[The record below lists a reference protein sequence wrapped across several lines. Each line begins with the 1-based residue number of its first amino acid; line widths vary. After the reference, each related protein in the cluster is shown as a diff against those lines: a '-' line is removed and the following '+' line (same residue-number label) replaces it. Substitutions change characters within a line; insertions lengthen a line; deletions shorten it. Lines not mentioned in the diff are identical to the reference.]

1 MVVLIVL
8 CIGVFHA
15 IMETDHQIS
24 HLGRTVQQG
33 DVLYSILYSIN
44 VNDFEANIFRSRR

>member
-8 CIGVFHA
+8 CIGAFHA

-24 HLGRTVQQG
+24 HLERTVQQG

-44 VNDFEANIFRSRR
+44 FNDFEANIFRSRR